1 MSFYVEKVKR
11 KKGWRYRIVD
21 DSTKGG
27 VRKRKYN
34 MLPEK
39 TTKAQAEEICHEMAL
54 NAKYGNYIQKA
65 PITLGEYI
73 EEKYFAKY
81 TLYLSPTTVDG
92 YRRMYFA
99 QGGIKDVLG
108 NLMLQEITTE
118 KLQDMVNQYDSAGI
132 SPKTIRNRLSFV
144 SNVLSQAMS
153 DNYMKRQNGNPCTY
167 VRLPKPREIE
177 GNAYTMEQVLLM
189 LERARQ
195 TENRAIELLIVICC
209 LAGGLRRGELIGL
222 CWDDIVLTDTEA
234 YIHVQRTV
242 IQTSEGV
249 AIKAPKTNS
258 GKRIIPIPISVGGP
272 VAVGGI
278 VYQTLVRARKEH
290 LKLRLANPDFEG
302 ENKVFILNRTPYTPL
317 TLQGIYGAFKRF
329 MKKTCPD
336 LPCYRLHDL
345 RHTFFTLCSNVGFSE
360 LSIIGTGGH
369 STIQSTRRYQHPQL
383 MKMLADMEKLEN
395 AFEEV
400 RKASND

>member
-11 KKGWRYRIVD
+11 KKSWRYRIVE
-21 DSTKGG
+21 DSTQGG

-34 MLPEK
+34 ILPEK

-54 NAKYGNYIQKA
+54 SAKYGNYIQKA
-65 PITLGEYI
+65 PITLGEYV
-73 EEKYFAKY
+73 EEKYFPKY
-81 TLYLSPTTVDG
+81 TRYLSATTVDG

-118 KLQDMVNQYDSAGI
+118 ILQDMVNQYDSAGI

-153 DNYMKRQNGNPCTY
+153 DNYMKRQSSNPCTY
-167 VRLPKPREIE
+167 VRLPKLKETE
-177 GNAYTMEQVLLM
+177 GNAYTMKQVLLM

-249 AIKAPKTNS
+249 AIKEPKTKS
-258 GKRIIPIPISVGGP
+258 GKRIIP
-272 VAVGGI
+272 VAVGGT

-290 LKLRLANPDFEG
+290 LKLRLANPHFEG
-302 ENKVFILNRTPYTPL
+302 ENKVFILNRSPYTPL

-345 RHTFFTLCSNVGFSE
+345 RHPYVKPTTKKFTTFLRISGQP
-360 LSIIGTGGH
+360 H
-369 STIQSTRRYQHPQL
+369 SCP
-383 MKMLADMEKLEN
+383 
-395 AFEEV
+395 
-400 RKASND
+400 

>member
-11 KKGWRYRIVD
+11 KKSWRYRIVE
-21 DSTKGG
+21 DSTQGG

-34 MLPEK
+34 ILPEK

-54 NAKYGNYIQKA
+54 SAKYGNYIQKA
-65 PITLGEYI
+65 PITLGEYV
-73 EEKYFAKY
+73 EEKYFPKY
-81 TLYLSPTTVDG
+81 TRYLSATTVDG

-118 KLQDMVNQYDSAGI
+118 ILQDMVNQYDSAGI

-153 DNYMKRQNGNPCTY
+153 DNYMKRQSSNPCTY
-167 VRLPKPREIE
+167 VRLPKLKETE
-177 GNAYTMEQVLLM
+177 GNAYTMKQVLLM

-249 AIKAPKTNS
+249 AIKEPKTKS
-258 GKRIIPIPISVGGP
+258 GKRIIP
-272 VAVGGI
+272 VAVGGT

-290 LKLRLANPDFEG
+290 LKLRLANPHFEG
-302 ENKVFILNRTPYTPL
+302 ENKVFILNRSPYTPL

-345 RHTFFTLCSNVGFSE
+345 RHTFFTLCSNIDGFSE
-360 LSIIGTGGH
+360 LSMIGTGGH